1 MQNDM
6 EKYIS
11 RTFIEVPHFTKKWF
25 DLGFTE
31 DDLLKLENRL
41 MENPEAGVLMKDTG
55 GIRKVRIAFKGKG
68 KSGGARACYVDFVTF
83 ETIYLIDVFTKNEK
97 ENLSNEECNELKKLV
112 KLLKEECSK
121 NVRK

>member
-6 EKYIS
+6 DKYIS

-41 MENPEAGVLMKDTG
+41 MENP
-55 GIRKVRIAFKGKG
+55 
-68 KSGGARACYVDFVTF
+68 
-83 ETIYLIDVFTKNEK
+83 
-97 ENLSNEECNELKKLV
+97 
-112 KLLKEECSK
+112 
-121 NVRK
+121 